1 MRAAFRGLP
10 LSVRGRQRL
19 ALCLALLLGLGVTS
33 PAEAYLKF
41 GTMVGTRQVTLRWS
55 RMPIRYYV
63 SDLGAPGV
71 TSSQFQSAIDQSFH
85 TWATVATATLSA
97 QDVGMTGAA
106 PSRGDGMTVLGFQSR
121 PDLDR
126 VLGSTSFV
134 VDTQTGELIEADI
147 LFNTTFPWSVAAAGE
162 RGRYDLQSIAT
173 HEIGHLL
180 GLGHS
185 ALGETEVIPGGRRV
199 IAAESTMFPIAY
211 SAGSIDDRVL
221 RADDIAGIGDV
232 YPAAAFGDEG
242 SINGRVTKGGKGV
255 FGAHVEAF
263 HTESGKIVG
272 GFSLGIDG
280 SFGIAGLDA
289 GVYVLRVE
297 PLDDADTASFF
308 DPNGTPVE
316 LGFRATYLEQLVIV
330 PKGGGAAAVEIKVVP
345 R

>member
-1 MRAAFRGLP
+1 MRRPTPRDSASAR
-10 LSVRGRQRL
+10 SRQSL
-19 ALCLALLLGLGVTS
+19 AVCLAMAMGIGATS

-41 GTMVGTRQVTLRWS
+41 GTVVGNRQVTLRWN

-63 SDLGAPGV
+63 TDLGAAGV
-71 TSSQFQSAIDQSFH
+71 TPSQFQTAIDQSFS
-85 TWATVATATLSA
+85 TWTSVATATLSA
-97 QDVGMTGAA
+97 QDVGVTSAP

-134 VDTQTGELIEADI
+134 VDTQTGDLIEADI
-147 LFNTTFPWSVAAAGE
+147 LFNTTFPWSVAAQGE

-199 IAAESTMFPIAY
+199 IAAETTLFPIAY

-232 YPAAAFGDEG
+232 YPGAGFGDKG
-242 SINGRVTKGGKGV
+242 SINGKVTKNGSGV
-255 FGAHVEAF
+255 FGAHVEAYQ
-263 HTESGKIVG
+263 TATGKIVG
-272 GFSLGIDG
+272 GFSLGSDG

-289 GVYVLRVE
+289 GVYLLRVE
-297 PLDDADTASFF
+297 PLDDAETSSFF
-308 DPNGTPVE
+308 DPTGPVVD

-330 PKGGGAAAVEIKVVP
+330 PKGGGAAPVEIKVVP